1 MENLTTSDQNQL
13 MSYLLSNQQYP
24 IVLFDFFPLCG
35 YSDFGSA
42 LATLER
48 HFQIEKDFIE
58 YLGDSALAY
67 PMYKMTIDCARYLAS
82 MALNE
87 KGDEVKQFLVE
98 MSEQLSKLPEVYQL
112 GLKAS
117 QKKIESLDKRLR
129 HLEDEALVR
138 ESLSE
143 IEDKV
148 EEEEKVMWNEL
159 DQLVY
164 NYATKQE
171 IPMLKVYDML
181 FQIARE
187 NVRKQNEAR
196 VSG

>member
-1 MENLTTSDQNQL
+1 MENLTTSDRNQL
-13 MSYLLSNQQYP
+13 MSYLLSPQQYP
-24 IVLFDFFPLCG
+24 ITLFDFFPLCG

-42 LATLER
+42 LVTLER

-58 YLGDSALAY
+58 YLGDSVLAY

-87 KGDEVKQFLVE
+87 KGDQVKQFLVD
-98 MSEQLSKLPEVYQL
+98 MGEQLSELPKVYQL

-117 QKKIESLDKRLR
+117 QAKIESLGKRLR
-129 HLEDEALVR
+129 HLEDEALIR
-138 ESLSE
+138 ESLAE
-143 IEDKV
+143 IEEK
-148 EEEEKVMWNEL
+148 EKVMWNEL

-164 NYATKQE
+164 SYATKQK

-187 NVRKQNEAR
+187 SVCKQNEAR